1 MNDKDSE
8 NLDERIS
15 KFIPYDQS
23 QELLLPKNV
32 HDYIPE
38 NHGARVISCTIDFI
52 SMRTIEMSCDYQGAP
67 PYHPRMMVKV
77 LVYRT

>member
-1 MNDKDSE
+1 
-8 NLDERIS
+8 
-15 KFIPYDQS
+15 
-23 QELLLPKNV
+23 LLPKNV